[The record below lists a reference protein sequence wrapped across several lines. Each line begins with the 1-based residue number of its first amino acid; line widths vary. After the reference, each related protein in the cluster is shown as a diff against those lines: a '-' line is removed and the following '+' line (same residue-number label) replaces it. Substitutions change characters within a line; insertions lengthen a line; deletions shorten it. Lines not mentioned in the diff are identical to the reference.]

1 MSTDRPT
8 DVDVMVIGGGIAGAG
23 AAYFLAQD
31 HAVVLVEAET
41 TLAYHTTGR
50 SAALLFESY
59 GADAIRP
66 LTRASRAFFADPPPG
81 LADGA
86 WMSRRGGL
94 LIGRP
99 DQKASLQ
106 AMLEHGR
113 ATSPALQLVDEDEC
127 RRLSPVIR
135 PGYALGGVWDPE
147 AQDLDVAGIHQGYVR
162 GIRAA
167 GGSIVTGVRVD
178 HIRRVDERW
187 VVRLNE
193 TTLRAPTIVN
203 AAGAWGD
210 VVATAAGV
218 PPIGLVP
225 KRRTAFMV
233 ASNQPGSSHWPM
245 VIDVDQDFYFKPDG
259 PQYLCSPADETPS
272 EPCDA
277 KPLETDVALAI
288 ERINRATTLEIRHV
302 RSQWAGLRT
311 FAPDGG
317 MVIGFDPEHGGF
329 FWLVGQGGTGIQTSA
344 AAGML
349 ARALIADG
357 RPPRDLMDLGLD
369 LAAFAPDRFR

>member
-1 MSTDRPT
+1 MPTARPT
-8 DVDVMVIGGGIAGAG
+8 DVDVIVIGGGIAGVG
-23 AAYFLAQD
+23 AAYHLAGD
-31 HAVVLVEAET
+31 RAVVLLEAEQ

-66 LTRASRAFFADPPPG
+66 LTKASRAFFADPPPG
-81 LADGA
+81 LADGP
-86 WMSRRGGL
+86 WMGRRGGL

-99 DQKASLQ
+99 DQEASLQ

-113 ATSPALQLVDEDEC
+113 ATTPSLELVDENEC

-135 PGYALGGVWDPE
+135 PGYALGGVWDPD
-147 AQDLDVAGIHQGYVR
+147 AQDLDVAAIHQGYVR

-167 GGSIVTGVRVD
+167 GGTIVTGVRVD
-178 HIRRVDERW
+178 RIERFDARW
-187 VVRLNE
+187 VVQWNE
-193 TTLRAPTIVN
+193 TTVRAPTVVN

-210 VVATAAGV
+210 VVAAAAGV
-218 PPIGLVP
+218 QPIGLLP

-233 ASNQPGSSHWPM
+233 ASNQPGSAEWPM

-288 ERINRATTLEIRHV
+288 ERINRATTLDIRHV

-317 MVIGFDPEHGGF
+317 MVIGPDRGHPGF

-349 ARALIADG
+349 TRALIAEG
-357 RPPRDLMDLGLD
+357 RPPKDLMDLGLD
-369 LAAFAPDRFR
+369 PGALAPDRFR